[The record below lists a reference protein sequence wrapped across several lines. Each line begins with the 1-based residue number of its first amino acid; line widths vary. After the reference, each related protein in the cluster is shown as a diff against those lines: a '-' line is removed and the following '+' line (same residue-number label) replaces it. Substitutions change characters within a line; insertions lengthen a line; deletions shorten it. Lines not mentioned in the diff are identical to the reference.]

1 MSDELSRHLS
11 KLGRKGGKA
20 SARALTKEQR
30 IARAKKARAAQLKA
44 GRPKKG
50 GAE

>member
-30 IARAKKARAAQLKA
+30 IARAKKARAAQLA
-44 GRPKKG
+44 ARPKKG